1 MMKKARILIAL
12 MALLVAASAVA
23 QDSYREAVKQYL
35 ALNDQME
42 KSKLT
47 VLPFRYMFDM
57 NGDVDIEQLTQ
68 RYIDE
73 QMEKDLVKNTCTQLQ
88 TLGLTEGDIKEVVS
102 LLSTPQGKEYYAHEK
117 EWQADFLGGF
127 FGAFFDMA
135 EQSDGLDYP
144 KLEPVEPEPGMEAEY
159 VDKFNE
165 LIDKTGFLEQIMN
178 SFNDRLFAG
187 SEDKGPVDDILA
199 QDFADWLNK
208 SMYSIMLNAASG
220 SLTTQDLEYA
230 DMLYSKDSYR
240 KLNDITNA
248 LDNDDFKPGKL
259 MGQYVEWMMEQGATL
274 TSDPSAAGEDFL
286 KSLLEGIGSEE

>member
-1 MMKKARILIAL
+1 MKKARILIAL
-12 MALLVAASAVA
+12 MALLVAASTVA

-73 QMEKDLVKNTCTQLQ
+73 QLEKDLVENTCTQLQ

-144 KLEPVEPEPGMEAEY
+144 KLEPVEPEPGMEADY
-159 VDKFNE
+159 VDKFNK
-165 LIDKTGFLEQIMN
+165 LINKTGFLEQIMN

-220 SLTTQDLEYA
+220 SLTTEDLEFA

-274 TSDPSAAGEDFL
+274 TTDPSAAGEDFL